1 MDKLVY
7 ISISL
12 CLSIRFNCAG
22 NSKRTGARFFGHLC
36 CTCLARGYPNLLL
49 KEKENLPF
57 WWKIE
62 SWKFLSFIKLF
73 LWNEDLIQNIN
84 YFRRMCDL
92 FSPVSILNFVCQK
105 KLSSLHIGTTV
116 ISFVCWLITKES
128 LSLRLMVTFL
138 AVGAHFAVNKFLI
151 MSIYAFGQLKLS
163 RL

>member
-1 MDKLVY
+1 MDILVY
-7 ISISL
+7 ISNSL

-36 CTCLARGYPNLLL
+36 CACLACGYPNLPSKRKRESAILMENRKL
-49 KEKENLPF
+49 KISRLH
-57 WWKIE
+57 
-62 SWKFLSFIKLF
+62 LLF
-73 LWNEDLIQNIN
+73 LWNEDLIQNTN

-116 ISFVCWLITKES
+116 ISFVCWLITKET
-128 LSLRLMVTFL
+128 LSLRLMVTCL
-138 AVGAHFAVNKFLI
+138 AVGAPLAVNKFLI
-151 MSIYAFGQLKLS
+151 MSFYAFGQLKLS